1 VSTPV
6 AAAFFK
12 GVIAMKTKLAL
23 MIFLGAAAGN
33 ALACYTVY
41 DRSNAIVYYAQTPP
55 VDMTPPFND
64 RLQQRFPGSHMVF
77 GSGTNCPAKQ
87 AGYNPAKPAPPSAP
101 LFTDRQ
107 TAEDMKLAHTVL
119 PNGSVV
125 VSKPPA
131 NMKPGF
137 TVMNLGVQ
145 GTPSSAI
152 QAAPARR
159 GPVITEMKNPPVT
172 VIQKDGST
180 VTEIQ

>member
-1 VSTPV
+1 
-6 AAAFFK
+6 
-12 GVIAMKTKLAL
+12 MKTKLAL
-23 MIFLGAAAGN
+23 MILLGASATN
-33 ALACYTVY
+33 VLACYTVY
-41 DRSNAIVYYAQTPP
+41 DRSNTIVYYAQTPP
-55 VDMTPPFND
+55 VDMTPPFNA

-77 GSGTNCPAKQ
+77 GTSTDCPAKQ
-87 AGYNPAKPAPPSAP
+87 AGYNPTRAAPSSAP
-101 LFTDRQ
+101 LFTDKQ

-137 TVMNLGVQ
+137 TVMNLG
-145 GTPSSAI
+145 GRDTPASAI
-152 QAAPARR
+152 QAAPAKR

-180 VTEIQ
+180 VTEVR